1 MASAKV
7 VYASL
12 TGNTEE
18 VAELLDDYL
27 IEAGV
32 DTEVLSVSDAHVSDF
47 ADVDAAIVAT
57 YTYGDGDLPAEIVE
71 FYDELAGI
79 NLDGKV
85 YGVVGTGDTS
95 YELFCKSVDDFEEQF
110 EKTGAVKGAVSVKIE
125 NDADSDDKEKLKIF
139 AKSIATTLNV

>member
-1 MASAKV
+1 MTKAKV

-18 VAELLDDYL
+18 VAELLGDYL

-32 DTEVLSVSDAHVSDF
+32 DTKVLSVDDAHVSDF
-47 ADVDAAIVAT
+47 ADVDATIVAT
-57 YTYGDGDLPAEIVE
+57 YTYGDGDLPGEIVE
-71 FYDELAGI
+71 FYDKLAGV

-125 NDADSDDKEKLKIF
+125 NDADSDDKEKLEIF

>member
-18 VAELLDDYL
+18 VAELLGEFL
-27 IEAGV
+27 TEAGV
-32 DTEVLSVSDAHVSDF
+32 DAEVLSVDDTQASVF
-47 ADVDAAIVAT
+47 ADVDVAIVAT
-57 YTYGDGDLPAEIVE
+57 YTYGDGDLPDEIVE
-71 FYDELAGI
+71 FYDELAGV

-95 YELFCKSVDDFEEQF
+95 YELYCKSVDDFEEQF
-110 EKTGAVKGAVSVKIE
+110 EKTGAVKGAASVKIE
-125 NDADSDDKEKLKIF
+125 NDADSDDREKLEVF
-139 AKSIATTLNV
+139 AKSIAATLNV